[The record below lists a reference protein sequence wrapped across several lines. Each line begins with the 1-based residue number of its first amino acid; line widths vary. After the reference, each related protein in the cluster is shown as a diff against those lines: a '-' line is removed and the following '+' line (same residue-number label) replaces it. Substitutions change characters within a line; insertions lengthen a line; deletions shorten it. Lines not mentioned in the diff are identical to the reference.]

1 MDKERFYPDV
11 YEGQIDHYYDYHDT
25 YYLKMNWGYEGSY
38 DNKDYGTGSYSWITD
53 GNPYCLMT
61 KMIYDFKPKS

>member
-1 MDKERFYPDV
+1 
-11 YEGQIDHYYDYHDT
+11 
-25 YYLKMNWGYEGSY
+25 MNWGYEGSY